1 MLGLTRPTGLTRV
14 TGLTM
19 RGRLA
24 TAVAAV
30 AGAALVATATP
41 AAAAPILN
49 VTGGHTTT
57 ISTPEISRK
66 LVGAGIVPL
75 PVSPG
80 TLDKIDL
87 STLQVT
93 TTLPITS
100 GRLDQGAFFAG
111 DATTRGGLQ
120 FINLL
125 AFRQV
130 TLTDLKVFIDFADPR
145 IEATIQGTRGQKVK
159 LFKIDIS
166 GVQFG
171 GNGTDTLELNNN
183 KLLLAPEG
191 AALLNG
197 RLRTEVFTADAVFGT
212 ANTTFRYTVA
222 P

>member
-1 MLGLTRPTGLTRV
+1 MRGLTI
-14 TGLTM
+14 

-24 TAVAAV
+24 MAVAAV
-30 AGAALVATATP
+30 AGAALVSTATP

-49 VTGGHTTT
+49 VTGGKTTT
-57 ISTPEISRK
+57 VSTPELGQK
-66 LVGAGIVPL
+66 LVGAGILSL

-87 STLQVT
+87 NTLQLT
-93 TTLPITS
+93 TSLPVAS

-111 DATTRGGLQ
+111 EATTRGGLQ

-166 GVQFG
+166 GVQIG
-171 GNGTDTLELNNN
+171 GNGTDTLTLNNN
-183 KLLLAPEG
+183 KLLLTAEG
-191 AALLNG
+191 AALLNE
-197 RLRTEVFTADAVFGT
+197 RLRTNIFTADTVFGT
-212 ANTTFRYTVA
+212 SNTTFNFTVA

>member
-1 MLGLTRPTGLTRV
+1 MRGLTI
-14 TGLTM
+14 
-19 RGRLA
+19 RGRLVVE
-24 TAVAAV
+24 VAAV
-30 AGAALVATATP
+30 AGAALVSTATP

-49 VTGGHTTT
+49 VTGGKTTT
-57 ISTPEISRK
+57 ISTPEISQK
-66 LVGAGIVPL
+66 LVSAGILPL

-87 STLQVT
+87 KTLQVT
-93 TTLPITS
+93 TSLPIAS

-120 FINLL
+120 FVNLL

-145 IEATIQGTRGQKVK
+145 IEANIQGSRGQKVK

-183 KLLLAPEG
+183 KLLLTQEG
-191 AALLNG
+191 AALLNE
-197 RLRTEVFTADAVFGT
+197 RLRTQVFAADAVFGI
-212 ANTTFRYTVA
+212 ANTTFTYTVA

>member
-1 MLGLTRPTGLTRV
+1 MRGLTI
-14 TGLTM
+14 

-24 TAVAAV
+24 MAVAAV
-30 AGAALVATATP
+30 AGAALVSTASP

-49 VTGGHTTT
+49 VTGGKTTT
-57 ISTPEISRK
+57 ISTPEISK
-66 LVGAGIVPL
+66 QLVNAGILPL

-80 TLDKIDL
+80 TLDKVDL
-87 STLQVT
+87 KTLQVT
-93 TTLPITS
+93 TSLPIAS

-145 IEATIQGTRGQKVK
+145 IEANIQGSRGQKVK

-183 KLLLAPEG
+183 KLLLTDEG
-191 AALLNG
+191 ATLLND
-197 RLRTEVFTADAVFGT
+197 RLRTKVFTAGAVFGT
-212 ANTTFRYTVA
+212 ANTTFNYTVA